1 MKDQHMPVDQ
11 EKIDRIVG
19 FLASESERHVVL
31 GRAAWQPTLKD
42 RHFKLAQWYLNG
54 ARTVCIAQA
63 FDRRDCI

>member
-1 MKDQHMPVDQ
+1 
-11 EKIDRIVG
+11 
-19 FLASESERHVVL
+19 LASESERHVVL